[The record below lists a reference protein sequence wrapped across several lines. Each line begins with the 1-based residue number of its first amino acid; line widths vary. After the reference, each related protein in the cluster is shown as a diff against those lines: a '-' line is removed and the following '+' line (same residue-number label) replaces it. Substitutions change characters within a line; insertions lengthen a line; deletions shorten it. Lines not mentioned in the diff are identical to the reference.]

1 MQIYMA
7 NSRAITWGSK
17 NNTKKNHQYVGKREK
32 MESGK
37 CLIKAIND
45 RESMED
51 KNGDKEQG
59 QQIQNGNK
67 YGRN

>member
-7 NSRAITWGSK
+7 NSRDITRGSK
-17 NNTKKNHQYVGKREK
+17 NSTKKHNQYVGKREK
-32 MESGK
+32 IESCK

-45 RESMED
+45 RESMDD

-67 YGRN
+67 YGRY

>member
-1 MQIYMA
+1 
-7 NSRAITWGSK
+7 
-17 NNTKKNHQYVGKREK
+17 